1 MFYKKNQQ
9 KINGLWYP
17 KSITWG
23 KAITTDQVADQ
34 LAYLST
40 TTRGDAYAI
49 VKNLGKVL
57 SLYMAQGRTVK
68 IDGVGTFYYTAA
80 ANKKGV
86 QTAKEVSASQIVG
99 VRVRFI
105 PEVERDVNSKVV
117 TRSMVDTSS
126 FGRCGLRTWKMSYCR
141 TGRADSSRWNFRI
154 YPSTYRRVYRIYS
167 PASRI
172 F

>member
-86 QTAKEVSASQIVG
+86 QTAKEVSAL
-99 VRVRFI
+99 
-105 PEVERDVNSKVV
+105 
-117 TRSMVDTSS
+117 RSWACASVS
-126 FGRCGLRTWKMSYCR
+126 FPRLNAM
-141 TGRADSSRWNFRI
+141 
-154 YPSTYRRVYRIYS
+154 
-167 PASRI
+167 
-172 F
+172 

>member
-117 TRSMVDTSS
+117 TRSMVDNNICWEEWGKTATSGGNTDS
-126 FGRCGLRTWKMSYCR
+126 EN
-141 TGRADSSRWNFRI
+141 TGGDGGI
-154 YPSTYRRVYRIYS
+154 EGDPLG
-167 PASRI
+167 
-172 F
+172 

>member
-105 PEVERDVNSKVV
+105 PEVERDVNSRLLLAAWWIIISVGKSGVKPPLPVATPIAEIPAVTVV
-117 TRSMVDTSS
+117 
-126 FGRCGLRTWKMSYCR
+126 
-141 TGRADSSRWNFRI
+141 SRVI
-154 YPSTYRRVYRIYS
+154 H
-167 PASRI
+167 
-172 F
+172 

>member
-86 QTAKEVSASQIVG
+86 IRLLLIRREYKLLRRSVPLRSWACASVSFPRLNA
-99 VRVRFI
+99 
-105 PEVERDVNSKVV
+105 
-117 TRSMVDTSS
+117 M
-126 FGRCGLRTWKMSYCR
+126 
-141 TGRADSSRWNFRI
+141 
-154 YPSTYRRVYRIYS
+154 
-167 PASRI
+167 
-172 F
+172 

>member
-117 TRSMVDTSS
+117 TRSMVDNNICWEEWGKTATSGGNTDS
-126 FGRCGLRTWKMSYCR
+126 GN
-141 TGRADSSRWNFRI
+141 TGGDDGI
-154 YPSTYRRVYRIYS
+154 EGDPLG
-167 PASRI
+167 
-172 F
+172 

>member
-68 IDGVGTFYYTAA
+68 IDGVGTFIIRLLLIRREYKLLRRSVPLRSWACA
-80 ANKKGV
+80 S
-86 QTAKEVSASQIVG
+86 VSFPRLNA
-99 VRVRFI
+99 
-105 PEVERDVNSKVV
+105 
-117 TRSMVDTSS
+117 M
-126 FGRCGLRTWKMSYCR
+126 
-141 TGRADSSRWNFRI
+141 
-154 YPSTYRRVYRIYS
+154 
-167 PASRI
+167 
-172 F
+172 